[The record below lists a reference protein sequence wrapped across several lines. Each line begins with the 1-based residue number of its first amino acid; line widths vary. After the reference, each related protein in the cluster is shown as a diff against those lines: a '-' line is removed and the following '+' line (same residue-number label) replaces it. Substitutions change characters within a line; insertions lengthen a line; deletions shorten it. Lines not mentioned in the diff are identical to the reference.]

1 MKFISSFKY
10 KAIEVTPD
18 KIQTASTVIF
28 QGLNLKEIISKDAKV
43 ILTPAIIDD
52 RIKGYYIQAKGK
64 AYKSDKDIT
73 DEDLLKDSG
82 LKITINKGLSN
93 ARLPMVRKVT
103 YEPAKGI
110 YAIV

>member
-1 MKFISSFKY
+1 MKIISSFKY
-10 KAIEVTPD
+10 KAVEVTPD
-18 KIQTASTVIF
+18 KIKTASIAIF

-43 ILTPAIIDD
+43 ILTPVIIDD

-82 LKITINKGLSN
+82 LKITINQGLSK
-93 ARLPMVRKVT
+93 AKLPMVRTLT
-103 YEPAKGI
+103 YEPKKGI
-110 YAIV
+110 YAII